1 MSKSKTLIENEQQS
15 RSLLLFGW
23 GGCRSP
29 WSESSSFTMHRK
41 EKRKKKKKKNY
52 WEQNEVCR
60 AIFLKAWT
68 IDDAL
73 MSWGQSSDAC
83 EISQVITLIRIPPA
97 CITISWQINKDCKR
111 AQLLFHMFSRQK
123 VLLNDGKVATQID
136 KEETL
141 SVVIKLAYVSLP
153 FPVR

>member
-1 MSKSKTLIENEQQS
+1 MNSRADLYCFSDGEVAGLLEVKALHLQCIE
-15 RSLLLFGW
+15 
-23 GGCRSP
+23 
-29 WSESSSFTMHRK
+29 
-41 EKRKKKKKKNY
+41 KKKGRRKKKKNY